1 MGCMNQVRSLI
12 SYTIKF
18 YCDEKYIF
26 LSSIPGECWSG
37 PSPAADSEY
46 NKHGEGAK
54 CHGPGYRDCHENDVD
69 CVGAE
74 SHNFIYE
81 IGKFFKYSKQKSR
94 LRCCPVLSSIAL
106 SYIVMVDDAV
116 VVFLLPHLCLF
127 HYIYY
132 SHILYSKFCFPSN
145 LN

>member
-1 MGCMNQVRSLI
+1 MNEVRSLI

-116 VVFLLPHLCLF
+116 VVSLLPHLCLF
-127 HYIYY
+127 HYICY